1 MSTTGSGHNAA
12 LVAAFLLTWNPE
24 KVPWPDLSRMAR
36 RVRRG
41 ERVHDRWSCA
51 RSKQIRR
58 GDRLFMLRQG
68 SEPRGLFASG
78 RALGDWYEGPNW
90 RGPGYCH
97 YVDLAY
103 DRLLDPEREALLP
116 REALRSG
123 KLARMYWDTQ
133 SSGPRIPPEVVA
145 ELERIW
151 DSLCKR
157 TVRE

>member
-1 MSTTGSGHNAA
+1 VRQNAP

-24 KVPWPDLSRMAR
+24 KVPWPDLGRMAK
-36 RVRRG
+36 RVWRG
-41 ERVHDRWSCA
+41 ERVRDRWSCA

-68 SEPRGLFASG
+68 CSPRGLFASG
-78 RALGDWYEGPNW
+78 FATTDWYEGPNW

-97 YVDLAY
+97 YVDLTY
-103 DRLLDPEREALLP
+103 DMLLDPVRDGLLP
-116 REALRSG
+116 REELRSG

-133 SSGPRIPPEVVA
+133 SSGPRIPPEVAA

-151 DSLCKR
+151 SSLCKG
-157 TVRE
+157 TVQE